1 MCGRYSLIAYI
12 GELQER
18 FDFDGSELTHV
29 PRYAIAPTQMALSV
43 TNGGRR
49 RGSYMRWG
57 LIPSWAK
64 SASVGSR
71 MINARAETLAERS
84 SFRTA
89 LQRRRCLVLADG
101 FYEWQRRGSSRR
113 PMRIVMASREPFA
126 FAGLWDAWRDSKGEV
141 VRSCAIITTSANE
154 LLSPIHDRMPIV
166 LPRELESLWLDHDIQ
181 DYAALA
187 GILTPYIT
195 DEMEAYEVSSL
206 VNSPANDGPE
216 MVVPVGQVRPCDG
229 PALRMPLWRETP

>member
-18 FDFDGSELTHV
+18 FDFDGSELTRV
-29 PRYAIAPTQMALSV
+29 PRYNIAPTQMALSV

-101 FYEWQRRGSSRR
+101 FYEWQRKGSSRR

-126 FAGLWDAWRDSKGEV
+126 FAGLWDAWRDPKGEV
-141 VRSCAIITTSANE
+141 VRSCAIITTRANE
-154 LLSPIHDRMPIV
+154 LLSPIHDRMPVV

>member
-1 MCGRYSLIAYI
+1 MCGRYSLIAGI

-18 FDFDGSELTHV
+18 FGSDGSELTHV
-29 PRYAIAPTQMALSV
+29 PRYNIAPTQMALSV

-101 FYEWQRRGSSRR
+101 FYEWQGKGSSRR
-113 PMRIVMASREPFA
+113 PMRIVMASGEPFA
-126 FAGLWDAWRDSKGEV
+126 FAGLWDGWRDPKGEV
-141 VRSCAIITTSANE
+141 VRSCTIITTSANQ
-154 LLSPIHDRMPIV
+154 LLSPIHDRMPVI
-166 LPRELESLWLDHDIQ
+166 LTRELEPLWLDQDIQ
-181 DYAALA
+181 ASAAL
-187 GILTPYIT
+187 T
-195 DEMEAYEVSSL
+195 DVL
-206 VNSPANDGPE
+206 VPHPAN
-216 MVVPVGQVRPCDG
+216 VRRLTKF
-229 PALRMPLWRETP
+229 LRWSTAPPTTDRKWSFL

>member
-1 MCGRYSLIAYI
+1 MCGRYSLIADM

-18 FDFDGSELTHV
+18 FGFDGSELTHT
-29 PRYAIAPTQMALSV
+29 PRYNIAPTQMALTV
-43 TNGGRR
+43 TNGGGR

-64 SASVGSR
+64 SASVGNR

-84 SFRTA
+84 SFRTV

-101 FYEWQRRGSSRR
+101 FYEWQRKGSRKM
-113 PMRIVMASREPFA
+113 PMRITMASGEPFA
-126 FAGLWDAWRDSKGEV
+126 FAGLWDAWRDPKGEV

-154 LLSPIHDRMPIV
+154 LLGPIHDRMPVI

-181 DYAALA
+181 DSTLA
-187 GILTPYIT
+187 GILTPHPA
-195 DEMEAYEVSSL
+195 DDMAVYEVSSM

-216 MVVPVGQVRPCDG
+216 VVVPLGHGGADRDD
-229 PALRMPLWRETP
+229 PALRLL

>member
-29 PRYAIAPTQMALSV
+29 PRYNIAPTQMPLSV
-43 TNGGRR
+43 TNSGRR

-71 MINARAETLAERS
+71 MINARAETLAERF

-126 FAGLWDAWRDSKGEV
+126 FAGLWDAWRDPKGEV

-154 LLSPIHDRMPIV
+154 LLRPIHDRMPVV

>member
-1 MCGRYSLIAYI
+1 MCGRYSLIAGI

-18 FDFDGSELTHV
+18 FGSDGSELTHV
-29 PRYAIAPTQMALSV
+29 PRYNIAPTQMALSV

-101 FYEWQRRGSSRR
+101 FYEWQGKGSSRR
-113 PMRIVMASREPFA
+113 PMRIVMASGEPFA
-126 FAGLWDAWRDSKGEV
+126 FAGLWDGWRDPKGEV
-141 VRSCAIITTSANE
+141 VRSCTIITTSANQ
-154 LLSPIHDRMPIV
+154 LLSPIHDRMPVI
-166 LPRELESLWLDHDIQ
+166 LTRELEPLWLDQDIQ
-181 DYAALA
+181 ASAAL
-187 GILTPYIT
+187 T
-195 DEMEAYEVSSL
+195 DVL
-206 VNSPANDGPE
+206 VPHPAN
-216 MVVPVGQVRPCDG
+216 VRRLTKF
-229 PALRMPLWRETP
+229 LRWSTAPPTTDRKWSFR

>member
-1 MCGRYSLIAYI
+1 MCGRYSLIADI
-12 GELQER
+12 GELRER
-18 FDFDGSELTHV
+18 FDFDGSELTHA
-29 PRYAIAPTQMALSV
+29 PRYNIAPTQMALAV
-43 TNGGRR
+43 TNGSER
-49 RGSYMRWG
+49 RGSYMHWG

-71 MINARAETLAERS
+71 MINARAETVAERP

-101 FYEWQRRGSSRR
+101 FYEWKGKGSGKR
-113 PMRIVMASREPFA
+113 PMRIVMASGEPFA
-126 FAGLWDAWRDSKGEV
+126 FAGLWDAWRDPKGEV
-141 VRSCAIITTSANE
+141 LRSCTIITTSANE
-154 LLSPIHDRMPIV
+154 LLSPIHDRMPVI
-166 LPRELESLWLDHDIQ
+166 LPRELESLWLDHDIR
-181 DYAALA
+181 DYAALG

-229 PALRMPLWRETP
+229 PALRLPL

>member
-1 MCGRYSLIAYI
+1 MCGRYSLIADI

-18 FDFDGSELTHV
+18 FGFDGSELTHA
-29 PRYAIAPTQMALSV
+29 PRYNVAPTQMALTV
-43 TNGGRR
+43 TNGSER

-64 SASVGSR
+64 SASVGNR
-71 MINARAETLAERS
+71 MINARAETVAEMP

-101 FYEWQRRGSSRR
+101 FYEWQR
-113 PMRIVMASREPFA
+113 PMRITMASGEPFA
-126 FAGLWDAWRDSKGEV
+126 FAGLWDAWRDPKGEV

-154 LLSPIHDRMPIV
+154 SLSPIHDRMPVI

-181 DYAALA
+181 DPAALD
-187 GILTPYIT
+187 GILRPYPN
-195 DEMEAYEVSSL
+195 DRALDAYEVSTL
-206 VNSPANDGPE
+206 VNSPANDTPE
-216 MVVPVGQVRPCDG
+216 LVVPVGQAGADSDG
-229 PALRMPLWRETP
+229 PALRLPL

>member
-1 MCGRYSLIAYI
+1 MCGRYSLIADI

-18 FDFDGSELTHV
+18 FGFDGSELTHA
-29 PRYAIAPTQMALSV
+29 PRYNVAPTQMALTV

-64 SASVGSR
+64 SASVGNR
-71 MINARAETLAERS
+71 MINARAETVAEMP

-101 FYEWQRRGSSRR
+101 FYEWQGKGSSRR
-113 PMRIVMASREPFA
+113 PMRITMASGEPFA
-126 FAGLWDAWRDSKGEV
+126 FAGLWDTWRDPKGEV

-154 LLSPIHDRMPIV
+154 LLSPIHDRMPVI

-216 MVVPVGQVRPCDG
+216 MVVPVGQGRPCDG